1 MYVYKIYHGDMRL
14 LQSHC
19 SQDNNNNNNN
29 NIVNKI
35 SRRGV
40 LYWRYN
46 NIIIN
51 NT

>member
-1 MYVYKIYHGDMRL
+1 MYVYNIYHGDMRL

-19 SQDNNNNNNN
+19 SYDKNNNNNNN
-29 NIVNKI
+29 NIVYK